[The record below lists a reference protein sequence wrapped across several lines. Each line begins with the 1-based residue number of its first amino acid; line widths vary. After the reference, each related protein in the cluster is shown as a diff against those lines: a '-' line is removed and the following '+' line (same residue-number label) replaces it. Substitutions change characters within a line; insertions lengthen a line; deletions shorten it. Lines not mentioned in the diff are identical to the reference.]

1 MSIKPSV
8 PMKLPTAVI
17 VLTISQDRIRLG
29 NQLSNAFYIVYT
41 SSAVSPNPQYTGK
54 INMLSNTNQNVF
66 LSYVTIYYMYNQSI
80 PISSSASA
88 SILNATSQF
97 LEGLQNLKCK
107 IPSFVY
113 SLLPSFLKPP
123 LSDFDPRN

>member
-1 MSIKPSV
+1 MSIK
-8 PMKLPTAVI
+8 
-17 VLTISQDRIRLG
+17 TISSREIINSCYCTIKFSQDRIRLG

-54 INMLSNTNQNVF
+54 INMSSNTNQNVF

-88 SILNATSQF
+88 SILNGTVTISRSSPEPQVQDTF
-97 LEGLQNLKCK
+97 LCLFTLAKFSETALVR
-107 IPSFVY
+107 F
-113 SLLPSFLKPP
+113 
-123 LSDFDPRN
+123 

>member
-1 MSIKPSV
+1 MSIK
-8 PMKLPTAVI
+8 
-17 VLTISQDRIRLG
+17 TISSREIINSCYCTIKFSQDRIRLG

-54 INMLSNTNQNVF
+54 INMSSNTNQNVF
-66 LSYVTIYYMYNQSI
+66 LSYVTIYMYSQPLYHLLHRLPSWMA
-80 PISSSASA
+80 P
-88 SILNATSQF
+88 SQF
-97 LEGLQNLKCK
+97 LEVLQNLKCK